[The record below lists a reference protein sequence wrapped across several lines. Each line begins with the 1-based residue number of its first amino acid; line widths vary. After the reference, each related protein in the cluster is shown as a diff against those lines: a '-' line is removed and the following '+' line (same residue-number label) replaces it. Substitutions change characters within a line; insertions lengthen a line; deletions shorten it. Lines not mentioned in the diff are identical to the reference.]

1 MLHHSKKTCARWG
14 TRVCRRCGG
23 DPKLDEP
30 HNYEE
35 IEMGTGFVSRFS
47 LRTVRL
53 ILAGVLLATLFTV
66 SGVTLSDGVVSLD
79 PPAAFASEPGGST
92 GGG

>member
-1 MLHHSKKTCARWG
+1 
-14 TRVCRRCGG
+14 
-23 DPKLDEP
+23 
-30 HNYEE
+30 
-35 IEMGTGFVSRFS
+35 MGTGFGSRFS

-66 SGVTLSDGVVSLD
+66 SGVTLSHGVVSLD
-79 PPAAFASEPGGST
+79 PPAALAGDPGGST